1 MVKNTSDF
9 TEEDFKLLKH
19 ELKQKNLKID
29 SQKAINAEIIKKWE
43 EIKLLQA
50 GKDPSKFWT
59 ENQQSAA
66 QNNA

>member
-1 MVKNTSDF
+1 MEKY
-9 TEEDFKLLKH
+9 KH
-19 ELKQKNLKID
+19 LEVEMAIHEKNLKID

-50 GKDPSKFWT
+50 GKEPSKFWT
-59 ENQQSAA
+59 ENQQSAT